1 MAETRQR
8 KLGWAEEDTGWP
20 RRDKGSWVGQEK
32 TLDGRDETKEA
43 WLGRRR
49 HGMAETRQRKLGW
62 AEEDT
67 RWPRRDKGSW
77 VGQKKTLDGRDETKE
92 AGLVPLQ

>member
-1 MAETRQR
+1 
-8 KLGWAEEDTGWP
+8 
-20 RRDKGSWVGQEK
+20 
-32 TLDGRDETKEA
+32 
-43 WLGRRR
+43 
-49 HGMAETRQRKLGW
+49 MAETRQRKLGW

>member
-8 KLGWAEEDTGWP
+8 KLGWAEEHTRWP

-43 WLGRRR
+43 GC
-49 HGMAETRQRKLGW
+49 
-62 AEEDT
+62 AEEHT
-67 RWPRRDKGSW
+67 G
-77 VGQKKTLDGRDETKE
+77 
-92 AGLVPLQ
+92 